1 MQLADGDVASRT
13 VFNWLLMDAWKLD
26 ANKVNERVI
35 SGRGGAL
42 VSVEKLDFCI
52 MPGIERSYRRNNRH
66 QSRTWSGLYRRGLS
80 AQRKISSDEIYL
92 SAFTYREY
100 RIELHVCHVKCATL
114 RRHVTRPYSS
124 VYNTQR

>member
-13 VFNWLLMDAWKLD
+13 AFKLTFNGNAWKLD

-35 SGRGGAL
+35 SGRGAL

-66 QSRTWSGLYRRGLS
+66 QSRT
-80 AQRKISSDEIYL
+80 
-92 SAFTYREY
+92 
-100 RIELHVCHVKCATL
+100 
-114 RRHVTRPYSS
+114 
-124 VYNTQR
+124 